1 MSYQSLTNK
10 LFEVKYKEVA
20 DKQKSIVNL
29 FPSFYDRVNKVK
41 EHGGTQLTKTEG
53 EVWTF
58 KVRAGDDARFKRG
71 DVYSVRVFFDG
82 IENSIEEGAKQRG
95 NWTKSGEHLNLSALG
110 AWGIN
115 HCDLSFSCNCKASR
129 YWGPNYQRTQ
139 VGAEL
144 DHDEQRPPDVRNPNQ
159 YGINCKHVQNLM
171 DTLQFYSGTFATEI
185 LKKYYSKFILDL
197 EKKLLKKKFNGATKA
212 KPVAQPETP
221 ETNKLDV
228 SKSQQEEE
236 FNQGEPEE
244 TEKEEMAKLKGKPQ
258 VKKSEPIKKLSPKQ
272 EQEAE
277 DFNNPKEENE
287 L

>member
-1 MSYQSLTNK
+1 
-10 LFEVKYKEVA
+10 
-20 DKQKSIVNL
+20 
-29 FPSFYDRVNKVK
+29 
-41 EHGGTQLTKTEG
+41 
-53 EVWTF
+53 
-58 KVRAGDDARFKRG
+58 
-71 DVYSVRVFFDG
+71 
-82 IENSIEEGAKQRG
+82 
-95 NWTKSGEHLNLSALG
+95 
-110 AWGIN
+110 
-115 HCDLSFSCNCKASR
+115 
-129 YWGPNYQRTQ
+129 
-139 VGAEL
+139 
-144 DHDEQRPPDVRNPNQ
+144 
-159 YGINCKHVQNLM
+159 M